1 MVSPSSSSSNNE
13 LQWSFS
19 PARVSQVLRQ
29 IVYNNNNNN
38 NNVNNNNVIVI
49 VVVMK

>member
-38 NNVNNNNVIVI
+38 NVIVI

>member
-38 NNVNNNNVIVI
+38 NNNNNVIVI